1 MSFVAAN
8 STGAATCQSEGEDLI
23 IDETG
28 MSSIIDGGEVRWSA
42 YNVSKAS
49 IDQMEA
55 HPSF

>member
-1 MSFVAAN
+1 MAAK

-55 HPSF
+55 HSSF